1 MANET
6 NWQSTFDGI
15 ELLETNI
22 LRFKDVDFV
31 DLNNSQIASRQEP
44 TYAYCIILHDSC
56 NWPVESIP
64 CRRINW
70 MFEPSL
76 VEYILNSEESFL
88 VVSWSNGLQIEFDD
102 LSQDQRANKF
112 DEFKQ
117 QQILGMC
124 T

>member
-1 MANET
+1 
-6 NWQSTFDGI
+6 
-15 ELLETNI
+15 
-22 LRFKDVDFV
+22 
-31 DLNNSQIASRQEP
+31 
-44 TYAYCIILHDSC
+44 
-56 NWPVESIP
+56 
-64 CRRINW
+64 

-76 VEYILNSEESFL
+76 VEYILNSEESFF